1 MPPLT
6 SEAECNAGGDHWSP
20 GTGLVVNFYAGFD
33 LNIGE
38 DGRVVGK
45 INGEYKDQALL
56 ARGVLN
62 EVNLPGMGRLT
73 INDAVVSLSM
83 KRACHGVEA
92 CTLESHVSRIFG
104 CTGLSWTD
112 NAA

>member
-20 GTGLVVNFYAGFD
+20 GTGLVVNFYADFD

-56 ARGVLN
+56 ARGVL
-62 EVNLPGMGRLT
+62 
-73 INDAVVSLSM
+73 NDAVVSLSM